1 MEVLLEFLKQNW
13 IFAIIAVLII
23 VFLLRAMF
31 KLAIAVLIIGAVLVF
46 GFGFSP
52 SQVFD
57 MGKDVADSATG
68 LYNKTVQPIIE
79 AELGDA
85 DYTMNEDGTYVIKTK
100 STEIRGKK
108 GEDGVTIR
116 YKDKEFKMNLSQ
128 LGANV
133 QKQIEDLQ
141 SQQ

>member
-13 IFAIIAVLII
+13 FLAIIAVLII

-85 DYTMNEDGTYVIKTK
+85 DYTMNKDGTYVIKTK
-100 STEIRGKK
+100 STEIRGKQ

-116 YKDKEFKMNLSQ
+116 YKDKEFEMNLSQ
-128 LGANV
+128 LGTNV

-141 SQQ
+141 SQP